1 MDRSTDTAD
10 FLRSRRA
17 RITPDEAG
25 LPADGRVRRV
35 PGLRRDEVA
44 RLAGV
49 SAEYYTRLEQGR
61 GGNPSP
67 EVLDALARAL
77 RLDTAE
83 REHLTDLL
91 TRRPAGSRHAPSG
104 PQRVRPG
111 LHLLLQTLEHVPAFV
126 LGRRTDVLASN
137 RLARALLVDFDA
149 LPATRRNMARYYLL
163 DPEARER
170 VVDWEQLAAET
181 VAMLRLEAG
190 RYPNDRQLADLVGEL
205 TLRSPEFTTWWNDH
219 RVLRRTHGIK
229 RYRHPVAGDLEFSY
243 ESLQPPGDQ
252 DQTLCVYT
260 VEPGSPSAQA
270 LQLLGNWTAPA
281 PEGRDGGRGSGQD
294 SDPELQI

>member
-1 MDRSTDTAD
+1 MDRSTDIAG

-49 SAEYYTRLEQGR
+49 STEYYTRLEQGR

-67 EVLDALARAL
+67 EVLDALAAAL

-83 REHLTDLL
+83 SEHLTDLL
-91 TRRPAGSRHAPSG
+91 SRRPAAARRAPSG

-111 LHLLLQTLEHVPAFV
+111 LHLMLQTLDHVPAFV
-126 LGRRTDVLASN
+126 LGRRTDVLAAN
-137 RLARALLVDFDA
+137 RLARALLTDFDA
-149 LPATRRNMARYYLL
+149 LPATRRNMARFYLL
-163 DPEARER
+163 DPVARER
-170 VVDWEQLAAET
+170 AVDWERLAAET

-190 RYPNDRQLADLVGEL
+190 RHPNDRQLADLVGEL

-219 RVLRRTHGIK
+219 RVLRRTHGTK
-229 RYRHPVAGDLEFSY
+229 RYRHPVAGELNFSY
-243 ESLQPPGDQ
+243 ESLQPPGDP
-252 DQTLCVYT
+252 DQTLCVYN

-270 LQLLGNWTAPA
+270 LQLLGNWTAPQHDDA
-281 PEGRDGGRGSGQD
+281 RSPV
-294 SDPELQI
+294 